1 MDTLLNQSF
10 EQYAIMALGPIAAW
24 LTQDT
29 RAAWRRWACIF
40 GLLSQPFWFYA
51 CWESRQAGMLLM
63 TGIYTIVWA
72 RGIVSYWLPSR
83 PLGGYVNL
91 KPNGKQ
97 HLAELH

>member
-1 MDTLLNQSF
+1 
-10 EQYAIMALGPIAAW
+10 
-24 LTQDT
+24 
-29 RAAWRRWACIF
+29 
-40 GLLSQPFWFYA
+40 
-51 CWESRQAGMLLM
+51 MLLM

-72 RGIVSYWLPSR
+72 RGIVSYWLSSR